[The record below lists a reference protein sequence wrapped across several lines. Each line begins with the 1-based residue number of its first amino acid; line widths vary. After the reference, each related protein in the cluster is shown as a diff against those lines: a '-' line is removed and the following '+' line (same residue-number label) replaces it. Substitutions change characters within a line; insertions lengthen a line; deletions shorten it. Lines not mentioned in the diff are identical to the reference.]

1 MHTVIAEDVGTQ
13 LFFPKDYD
21 LIWST
26 VVLIILLV
34 VFAKFVMPRLN
45 KVMDERAKK
54 IQGQIAEAT
63 KAKQE
68 AEAAKK
74 KYQDRLAQ
82 AQAEASKIRDDA
94 RIEASHILEDART
107 RAQVEAAAIT
117 DNAQKAIDSQK
128 QQAMQSLKKDVGAL
142 AMTLAGKIIG
152 TQLASGTAQSSMI
165 DSLIEEMEK
174 ENAAS
179 GQSGNGS
186 H

>member
-45 KVMDERAKK
+45 KAMDERAKK

-94 RIEASHILEDART
+94 RTEASHILEDART

-142 AMTLAGKIIG
+142 ATTLAGKIIG